1 MKTLTKPLLL
11 MACLFMLSTMQAYAV
26 DGRPVKSLTKAEAQA
41 IPLTWTDANGVQH
54 ATNLAEPATDPR
66 HMIAL
71 LREVYMNKNVPG
83 NYNRAYTSTFAVEK
97 TIIYS
102 IASNYSGSKQY
113 AGWNIPKG
121 DYKPKDEGLTLLL
134 VEITDS
140 YKAEDVVKNHDI
152 STYANLVSFF
162 KNYVKSVRLI
172 TDGKHIEN
180 GAKSSTIFNLSGR
193 LSRFFFLA
201 KGKCSSN
208 FENHNAPFGDGA
220 LFEQFSPVDNVGG
233 GGEDLY
239 ARLVAN
245 ESFEVEHDCPTVLAK
260 GHEFQMKKGSTDY
273 YDVSNLMFSI
283 PDYRLAKHN
292 GRDVDGNKY
301 YYYHPQYSPTVM
313 LYTVKLTA
321 KAEPAGAEN
330 KYTVTLNWTSSLNEV
345 TGVTNSQIYKVYR
358 VVNGAV
364 TGEPIFTG
372 TDVYTWSEEVDQT
385 KNGYYLTYLVT
396 AEPADGSFPQAQ
408 SNNARVAIPGL
419 DPLERME
426 LVISG
431 DNRSVFDPVTITNT
445 YTNTIVLNNGVG
457 YTVKGSHLEEGT
469 MINFERQ
476 DSLGN
481 VLETLETIEFTNI
494 GSHVFDYKVIKNGE
508 EIATGRF
515 TSDVNDDVDFNQ
527 FQIVDIFSVST
538 ALNNHPGMY
547 KYQAS
552 FTPPAG
558 TDIPGAEGAKVYS
571 NQLEIK
577 VFKTFGRALGTFTQ
591 AQVDADILRP
601 SEALS
606 NVAGLTTTLE
616 NSSDVFSYDLW
627 NSHDNSN
634 WVKTQSHAQ
643 RQNSGAYMIHDGAGN
658 QSEVPFASTQPYMAQ
673 PIPDANA
680 TAVGA
685 YNYVPVITT
694 FPVNGATDHY
704 NTYGA
709 NRDMSLV
716 TKVNLAEASVMAS
729 DNQFVDNGVTCRHY
743 EVTLPVSVAAPEG
756 VTPQFVRVW
765 KRLPDGM
772 AHEETLYNGTRPY
785 EYRLDQTQRCYIYPE
800 RYENNGGD
808 EAAQDFS
815 VEEFSPNT
823 TVNVYDYFGATDVVD
838 AATGFDVDY
847 IIRFYSI
854 IGEPAT
860 AQVAGNILKD
870 NSGVMWAVS
879 EVRETVS
886 VATNIPTGING
897 VSTIAGVKEVAY
909 YNLMGVKSSTP
920 WPGVNVVV
928 TLMDNGT
935 TITRKM
941 IK

>member
-1 MKTLTKPLLL
+1 MT
-11 MACLFMLSTMQAYAV
+11 CLFMLSTMQAYAV

-41 IPLTWTDANGVQH
+41 IPLTWTDASGVQH
-54 ATNLAEPATDPR
+54 TTNLAEPASDPR

-71 LREVYMNKNVPG
+71 LREVYINKNVPG
-83 NYNRAYTSTFAVEK
+83 NINRAYKNDFAVEK
-97 TIIYS
+97 TINYAISTIYS
-102 IASNYSGSKQY
+102 GTGKY
-113 AGWNIPKG
+113 AGWNIPQGKHNT
-121 DYKPKDEGLTLLL
+121 YVPNNEGLTLLL

-140 YKAEDVVKNHDI
+140 YNSDDVKRNHDI
-152 STYANLVSFF
+152 KTYANLVKFF

-180 GAKSSTIFNLSGR
+180 GDKSSTIFNLSGR

-201 KGKCSSN
+201 KGKCSSAK
-208 FENHNAPFGDGA
+208 ENDNAPFGDGA
-220 LFEQFSPVDNVGG
+220 LYEQFSPVDNVGNG
-233 GGEDLY
+233 GNDLY

-245 ESFEVEHDCPTVLAK
+245 ESFKVEHDCPTVLAK

-283 PDYRLAKHN
+283 PDYRLAYHSN
-292 GRDVDGNKY
+292 RDLGSNQY

-321 KAEPAGAEN
+321 DAEPADAEN
-330 KYTVTLNWTSSLNEV
+330 KYTVTLNWSSSLDEV

-431 DNRSVFDPVTITNT
+431 DNRSVFDPATITNT

-481 VLETLETIEFTNI
+481 VLETLESIEFTGIN
-494 GSHVFDYKVIKNGE
+494 SHAFAYKVIKNGV
-508 EIATGRF
+508 EIATGTF
-515 TSDVNDDVDFNQ
+515 TSDDNDDVDFNH
-527 FQIVDIFSVST
+527 FQIVDKFSVST
-538 ALNNHPGMY
+538 ALNDHPGLY

-601 SEALS
+601 DEALS
-606 NVAGLTTTLE
+606 NVAGLITTLE

-627 NSHDNSN
+627 SGGNNDV
-634 WVKTQSHAQ
+634 WVQTQSHAQ

-658 QSEVPFASTQPYMAQ
+658 QNEVPFTSTQPYMAQ

-685 YNYVPVITT
+685 YAYVPVITT

-716 TKVNLAEASVMAS
+716 TDVNLGETSVIASE
-729 DNQFVDNGVTCRHY
+729 NQFEDNGVTCRHY
-743 EVTLPVSVAAPEG
+743 EVALPVTVAAPEG

-765 KRLPDGM
+765 KRLPDGV
-772 AHEETLYNGTRPY
+772 AHEATLHNGTCPY

-800 RYENNGGD
+800 PYKKD
-808 EAAQDFS
+808 DSVVPAQDFS
-815 VEEFSPNT
+815 VADFGSN
-823 TVNVYDYFGATDVVD
+823 TVNIYDYFGATDVVGK
-838 AATGFDVDY
+838 ATGFNVDY

-854 IGEPAT
+854 VGEPTA
-860 AQVAGNILKD
+860 AQVAGIILKD
-870 NSGVMWAVS
+870 NSGMMWAVS
-879 EVRETVS
+879 EVRKTVS
-886 VATNIPTGING
+886 VETNIPTAIYGVTSSKEVVSVRYYDMMGKVVASPRNG
-897 VSTIAGVKEVAY
+897 VYIMETRYSDG
-909 YNLMGVKSSTP
+909 SSRTCK
-920 WPGVNVVV
+920 V
-928 TLMDNGT
+928 L
-935 TITRKM
+935 K
-941 IK
+941 